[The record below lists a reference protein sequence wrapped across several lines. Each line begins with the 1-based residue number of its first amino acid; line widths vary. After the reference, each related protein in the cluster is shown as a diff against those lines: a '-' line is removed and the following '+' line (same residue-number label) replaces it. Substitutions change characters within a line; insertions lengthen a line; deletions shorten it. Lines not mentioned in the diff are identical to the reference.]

1 MQLTNDPR
9 SAEDHRLSPIAAQR
23 FLDTLPSKIREALLS
38 YATDTEYSVET
49 VLEMAIAFFLDVDSA
64 GFADCRSD
72 SPGALRERIAILE
85 SILDRQGITVP
96 ELPE

>member
-1 MQLTNDPR
+1 MQLTDDPR
-9 SAEDHRLSPIAAQR
+9 SVEDHRLSPNAAQR
-23 FLDTLPSKIREALLS
+23 FLDALPSNIREALLR

-72 SPGALRERIAILE
+72 SPGALRERVAILE
-85 SILDRQGITVP
+85 SILEGKGIVVP
-96 ELPE
+96 GLPE